1 MRNIAHEDIKLWIQR
16 DALIDQNNPEKGMDF
31 NKFKRNFFPR
41 LYQNY
46 DRTDIVGGPDQQWEQ
61 TFVKDGQA
69 QQKVVDRLQALDK
82 LISRKLSTVWVS
94 VRKAFLELDQDRDG
108 LIDAEDIARYFGEEE
123 PIDLMD
129 LRTLMTEKKRMRE
142 RTML

>member
-46 DRTDIVGGPDQQWEQ
+46 DRTDIVGGPDQ
-61 TFVKDGQA
+61 
-69 QQKVVDRLQALDK
+69 
-82 LISRKLSTVWVS
+82 
-94 VRKAFLELDQDRDG
+94 
-108 LIDAEDIARYFGEEE
+108 
-123 PIDLMD
+123 
-129 LRTLMTEKKRMRE
+129 
-142 RTML
+142 